1 MTRLPHRTAIACLSR
16 GSIILLAL
24 AAAGREAVA
33 QTGYTSPF
41 SITLDSDI
49 ATWTSDFPA
58 RRAAIDAHTSPPRA
72 DWYAPGTVYSGSSYP
87 YGPLNPQL
95 YSSASIG
102 SPATATALQ
111 FDRGVPV
118 LGVTINAVPGGVD
131 ETTWKQQRILAAAQS
146 LLQAGTPYQHLH
158 LPDFD
163 PAQVTSGTG
172 FPWLPVSN
180 EATLQSSWQ
189 LAHGQSGTTPNPY
202 AAAYGR
208 PTAGIDCTD
217 FTAYVYNLALGIQM
231 HSGTPNQIEFVGAP
245 KPTPGGTATATVLD
259 SVGNPIVPQFFYGPN
274 FGMPVLN
281 GTSSLDAV
289 ISQFQAGDL
298 LYMGD
303 PNLGIL
309 HVVMWLGQTGTDSAG
324 NTFPLVISSHD
335 NTPAI
340 FDTLALDAAGFP
352 SDGDIPG
359 HLPPPG
365 VHILPFAPSNWFYQD
380 FQVAMRVV
388 GVPEPGT
395 GAIGAIAVA
404 AAAWGCRRRGRL

>member
-1 MTRLPHRTAIACLSR
+1 MTRLSHRTAIASLSR

-118 LGVTINAVPGGVD
+118 FGVTSNAVPGGVD

-172 FPWLPVSN
+172 FPWLAVSN

-189 LAHGQSGTTPNPY
+189 LAHGQSGTTPNP
-202 AAAYGR
+202 
-208 PTAGIDCTD
+208 GIDCTD
-217 FTAYVYNLALGIQM
+217 FSALVYNLALGIQM
-231 HSGTPNQIEFVGAP
+231 HSGTMNQLTFPGPNA
-245 KPTPGGTATATVLD
+245 GGTATAQVL
-259 SVGNPIVPQFFYGPN
+259 GPTGETLTPNFLYGPN
-274 FGMPVLN
+274 YGNATINQP
-281 GTSSLDAV
+281 GSLDATL
-289 ISQFQAGDL
+289 ADLEPGDL
-298 LYMGD
+298 LYMQGD
-303 PNLGIL
+303 LQIK
-309 HVVMWLGQTGTDSAG
+309 HVVMWLGEYGTNADGTPSSV
-324 NTFPLVISSHD
+324 PLIISSHD

-340 FDTLALDAAGFP
+340 FDVNGTDQIDLATGLPTAMLP
-352 SDGDIPG
+352 DGSNATDF
-359 HLPPPG
+359 LPPPG
-365 VHILPFAPSNWFYQD
+365 VHILPFTPDTWFYQN
-380 FQVAMRVV
+380 FTVAMQV
-388 GVPEPGT
+388 VPEP
-395 GAIGAIAVA
+395 
-404 AAAWGCRRRGRL
+404 AAWSLLTLAAPLVAFVWSRGKKWR